1 MDPLGLAQ
9 IAAITGG
16 RLAGEEPA
24 APVHDVALDSRR
36 AGPGS
41 LFVALPGA
49 RADGHDFAA
58 DAAGRGAVAM
68 LGQRPVAAL
77 PTVVVADPAAAL
89 AALGAECRRRSPARL
104 VAVTGSNGK
113 TTVKDLLASMLGEL
127 GPTLATEGNRNNLLG
142 VPETLCR
149 LGAEHRYAVIE
160 LGANAPGEIAQLT
173 AWAHPDVGVVTNAG
187 PAHLAG
193 FGSVAGV
200 ARVKGELFEGLARD
214 SVAVINADDDFC
226 GLWRELAGAR
236 RCLTFGA
243 DSGQIRYRGH
253 ARRLEL
259 DLGSGWMAAPTPLLG
274 AHNAGNVAAAAACAC
289 AVAAPPSAILSA
301 VAAARPVPGR
311 LQLRPGCHG
320 GWVIDDTYNANPGS
334 LRAAIDVLRELDG
347 PAWLLLGS
355 MGELGAESAPWHRRA
370 GEQARAAGVARLWT
384 VGDAAAPAAEA
395 FGPGGR
401 SFPDHQALI
410 EACAAELTADA
421 AVLIKGSRS
430 AAMERVA
437 RALVVEDPEQGR
449 SSRCSTT

>member
-1 MDPLGLAQ
+1 MDPLGLAEV
-9 IAAITGG
+9 AAITGG
-16 RLAGEEPA
+16 RVAGDEPA

-274 AHNAGNVAAAAACAC
+274 AHNAGNVAAAAACSC
-289 AVAAPPSAILSA
+289 
-301 VAAARPVPGR
+301 
-311 LQLRPGCHG
+311 
-320 GWVIDDTYNANPGS
+320 
-334 LRAAIDVLRELDG
+334 
-347 PAWLLLGS
+347 
-355 MGELGAESAPWHRRA
+355 
-370 GEQARAAGVARLWT
+370 
-384 VGDAAAPAAEA
+384 APAATA
-395 FGPGGR
+395 AGSSMIPTTLTRAACGRPSMCCASSTARRGCCWGAWASSGRRARRGTGVPASRRAPPVWPGYGR
-401 SFPDHQALI
+401 SVTRRPPRQRPSVRAG
-410 EACAAELTADA
+410 AA
-421 AVLIKGSRS
+421 SRITK
-430 AAMERVA
+430 
-437 RALVVEDPEQGR
+437 R
-449 SSRCSTT
+449 SSRRALRS